1 MIFQKFDFKV
11 EESYFTMEF
20 QVMKKNRDTFL
31 GR

>member
-20 QVMKKNRDTFL
+20 RVMKKIEIHF
-31 GR
+31 